1 MTSWQ
6 IVASLADGVGT
17 ALFVVLIAFGKLIPR
32 ATVERSYRQ
41 YEARIEDAKAIAQQA
56 SAQVESVM
64 ESMRLVAHVVETL
77 PKPNHTDNPPE
88 EP

>member
-1 MTSWQ
+1 MNSIQ

-32 ATVERSYRQ
+32 ATAERSYRQ

-77 PKPNHTDNPPE
+77 PKPSSAETPSESP
-88 EP
+88 